1 MITLER
7 EVLPMSVDGDV
18 IVRVPEMEEI
28 DQLRAEGKTWL
39 MNSDERGRQLFG
51 IDISTFL

>member
-7 EVLPMSVDGDV
+7 EVLPMSVNGDV
-18 IVRVPEMEEI
+18 IVRVLKMEEVE
-28 DQLRAEGKTWL
+28 QFRAEGKTWL

-51 IDISTFL
+51 IDISPFL